1 MDERNFPNPADWQT
15 LWPDHFTEI
24 ANASKSLLLAI
35 NRLTITTGDSMV
47 EAAATQWA
55 IGQLEALEAAELE
68 ADLKYRP
75 MDDGPGDLS
84 P

>member
-15 LWPDHFTEI
+15 LWPDHFAEI
-24 ANASKSLLLAI
+24 ATASAELLSAI

-55 IGQLEALEAAELE
+55 IRQLEALEAAELE

-75 MDDGPGDLS
+75 MDDDPGDLS